1 MWVEELPNG
10 KFKYF
15 ERYKDPLTEKWKKV
29 SITLEK
35 CSRQAEKKAQAYLQ
49 EKIDKK
55 LSSKVDKNITYGQLK
70 KEYLDQWLPTVK
82 DSTIRNNLNYDRHLQ
97 GVLSDDVYIKNITK
111 KTVRDIITKL
121 SKKNNYPIVHK
132 CRKRLH
138 AILNYAVEMDYLQS
152 NKSDNVL
159 VPKPVETYEK
169 EKVSFLAQEEIISLA
184 NDMQEKGD
192 GLVRDVILFMFL
204 TGIRYGEAAAL
215 EFEKVDF
222 SNNTILVN
230 ATYDFNTK
238 KLTTVK
244 TTGSNRTI
252 SVSDN
257 IIEIINK
264 QKSRHKELGIET
276 DFIFTTNS
284 GTPLMNSYINKVL
297 KRYMPDK
304 KLTTHI
310 FRHSHISFLAEKG
323 VPLKAIMDRVGHT
336 DPDTTLKIYSHTT
349 INMQDYIDKQTE
361 LISI

>member
-121 SKKNNYPIVHK
+121 SKKNNYSIVHK

-169 EKVSFLAQEEIISLA
+169 EKVSFL
-184 NDMQEKGD
+184 G
-192 GLVRDVILFMFL
+192 
-204 TGIRYGEAAAL
+204 
-215 EFEKVDF
+215 
-222 SNNTILVN
+222 
-230 ATYDFNTK
+230 
-238 KLTTVK
+238 
-244 TTGSNRTI
+244 
-252 SVSDN
+252 
-257 IIEIINK
+257 
-264 QKSRHKELGIET
+264 
-276 DFIFTTNS
+276 
-284 GTPLMNSYINKVL
+284 
-297 KRYMPDK
+297 
-304 KLTTHI
+304 
-310 FRHSHISFLAEKG
+310 
-323 VPLKAIMDRVGHT
+323 
-336 DPDTTLKIYSHTT
+336 
-349 INMQDYIDKQTE
+349 
-361 LISI
+361 